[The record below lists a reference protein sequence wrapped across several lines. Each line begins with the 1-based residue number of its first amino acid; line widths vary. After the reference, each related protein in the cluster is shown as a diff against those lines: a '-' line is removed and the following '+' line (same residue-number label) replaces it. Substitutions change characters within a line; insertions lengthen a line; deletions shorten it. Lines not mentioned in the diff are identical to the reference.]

1 MPELNDTLGNSGCF
15 SFFEL
20 EIRRCFIE
28 ILLRSSLV
36 DSWKTIK
43 LRSVNNSARSD
54 FERLLI
60 KRVKITAEK
69 VEVLIRLQGVQSF
82 GSNLIIRLLLE
93 LYIRLHTF
101 RFLCAHTLIKAI
113 LMVVSAETP
122 DFCWNSLYINEICHA
137 KWQVGTSLEC

>member
-60 KRVKITAEK
+60 KRVKITSLGRESGRFNTFARSA
-69 VEVLIRLQGVQSF
+69 VVRLKFNYTFAPRAVYSVAYIPLFVCSYLNQSNFNGCF
-82 GSNLIIRLLLE
+82 GGNSRLLLE
-93 LYIRLHTF
+93 FAVH
-101 RFLCAHTLIKAI
+101 K
-113 LMVVSAETP
+113 
-122 DFCWNSLYINEICHA
+122 
-137 KWQVGTSLEC
+137 